1 MALYNYKKYKVSLR
15 HDTKKTQGL
24 KTGDIVRR
32 QYFDGK
38 NVIYSL
44 MCVLSYGSEEVVDS
58 ETNEIVTRNYF
69 IGALLEGDAP
79 ATDQILDFARITN
92 LFDEDRSGALYLTA
106 SDQESP
112 YMDVIDGIGKNKSL
126 CWPEN
131 ISGEYEDSKSQ
142 YVLANKQNSSRYD
155 AYLDGNNRVLTLE
168 QQTANSGIVMGISQ
182 DFYEYVAN
190 PDRVIISYKVKA
202 SKNMVWNASLGYTNG
217 AKIDAEFEVP
227 ITTEWQY
234 KFHAVTI
241 DWSGRHLR
249 TFKLQGTGDYYDK
262 VQIADFNIILLSSLT
277 NFDDASQI
285 RVGKLNG
292 IVDPV
297 FGHLDSYGGYFQ
309 KLFATGSA
317 HVSGTLTA
325 GDENGFASTFYAG
338 RIHRNAFLNSLDVNF
353 LSNVSI
359 ERDIAAPCGVGNVY
373 SFDNEVLIE
382 AQDAIWLQEH
392 VGKKYCFSFWVNAY
406 KACQLSILQ
415 NGHIIGTVQIPY
427 AMTHGWVRRH
437 VSFEIFDSE
446 SDAES
451 LQLGIAPT
459 FSTVEGD
466 DNDSDKA
473 IVYFSAPQLEEGG
486 AVTQYQP
493 TDEIVKFS
501 EDYGAWFNRGGIGG
515 TIQNPLLQLN
525 FDGAGSIG
533 TRTKSFLLRVDGSGY
548 LANMNIN
555 WDSDGAVTFGE
566 NVTLSWQNLDSSVRK
581 EIAAKSVKIL
591 GGDTF
596 TLMGDESS
604 ATTDFSPKII
614 TLTEEETNLASTS
627 SQRQWYYLKN
637 NEWVKIRGANA
648 KTYTV
653 YPDSVAFTGDST
665 ATFKIVLTIGAN
677 TYSDTFTIRKQHIIG
692 YTITLTS
699 EKGVSFKNNQCLT
712 KLRADVYYQGKL
724 VDPEFVKDKFT
735 FVWKKF
741 HLPDIDNEISGWWEE
756 QKDANGKVIQEAI
769 DRTQQEITL
778 GYAITGSDLFTCE
791 LQTGSSVFPYV
802 FPLIF

>member
-1 MALYNYKKYKVSLR
+1 M
-15 HDTKKTQGL
+15 
-24 KTGDIVRR
+24 
-32 QYFDGK
+32 
-38 NVIYSL
+38 
-44 MCVLSYGSEEVVDS
+44 
-58 ETNEIVTRNYF
+58 
-69 IGALLEGDAP
+69 
-79 ATDQILDFARITN
+79 
-92 LFDEDRSGALYLTA
+92 
-106 SDQESP
+106 
-112 YMDVIDGIGKNKSL
+112 
-126 CWPEN
+126 
-131 ISGEYEDSKSQ
+131 
-142 YVLANKQNSSRYD
+142 
-155 AYLDGNNRVLTLE
+155 
-168 QQTANSGIVMGISQ
+168 
-182 DFYEYVAN
+182 
-190 PDRVIISYKVKA
+190 
-202 SKNMVWNASLGYTNG
+202 
-217 AKIDAEFEVP
+217 
-227 ITTEWQY
+227 
-234 KFHAVTI
+234 
-241 DWSGRHLR
+241 
-249 TFKLQGTGDYYDK
+249 
-262 VQIADFNIILLSSLT
+262 
-277 NFDDASQI
+277 
-285 RVGKLNG
+285 
-292 IVDPV
+292 
-297 FGHLDSYGGYFQ
+297 
-309 KLFATGSA
+309 
-317 HVSGTLTA
+317 TA

-353 LSNVSI
+353 LSNVNI
-359 ERDIAAPCGVGNVY
+359 ERDIASPCGVGNVY
-373 SFDNEVLIE
+373 SFENEVLIE
-382 AQDAIWLQEH
+382 AQDSNWLQEH

-415 NGHIIGTVQIPY
+415 NGHIVGTVQIPY

-437 VSFEIFDSE
+437 VSFEIYDSNNVSE
-446 SDAES
+446 P
-451 LQLGIAPT
+451 LQFGIAPT
-459 FSTVEGD
+459 FSTIEDD

-473 IVYFSAPQLEEGG
+473 LVYFSAPQLEEGDS
-486 AVTQYQP
+486 VTQYQP

-604 ATTDFSPKII
+604 ATTDFSPKTI
-614 TLTEEETNLASTS
+614 TLTEEETNLTSTS

-648 KTYTV
+648 KTYIV
-653 YPDSVAFTGDST
+653 YPDSVAFADASA
-665 ATFKIVLTIGAN
+665 ATFKIVLTIGAK
-677 TYSDTFTIRKQHIIG
+677 TYSDTFTIRKQHIVG

-699 EKGVSFKNNQCLT
+699 EKGMSFKNNQCMT

-756 QKDANGKVIQEAI
+756 QRDANGSVIQNAI